1 MGRMLGAQARYNV
14 TVPEGSTLHVR
25 LETPLSSETT
35 NVGEDITGT
44 TSASLVVDGFEA
56 FPAGSRVTGHVAHAA
71 GSGKVSGRGE
81 LTLEFDRIVT
91 PAGVL
96 SLLETEPLQ
105 RRARSGV
112 KKDVARV
119 AGAVGLGALVG
130 GIVGGGKGAA
140 VGGAAGGAAGGGV
153 VLATKGE
160 EVVLPEGTSLDVRLR
175 TPVAVTVERAE
186 VGPSQASRAARISRS
201 SASVVTSLRR
211 LRPTRSYQ

>member
-1 MGRMLGAQARYNV
+1 MLGRLLGTKPRFNV

-35 NVGEDITGT
+35 SAGDEITGA
-44 TSASLVVDGFEA
+44 TSTSLVVDGFEV
-56 FPAGSRVTGHVAHAA
+56 FPAGSRVTGHVSHAA

-91 PAGVL
+91 PAGTA
-96 SLLETEPLQ
+96 STLETEPLQ

-112 KKDVARV
+112 KKDVARM

-153 VLATKGE
+153 ALATKGE
-160 EVVLPEGTSLDVRLR
+160 EVVLPEGASLDVRLR
-175 TPVAVTVERAE
+175 TPVAVAVE
-186 VGPSQASRAARISRS
+186 PASK
-201 SASVVTSLRR
+201 
-211 LRPTRSYQ
+211 